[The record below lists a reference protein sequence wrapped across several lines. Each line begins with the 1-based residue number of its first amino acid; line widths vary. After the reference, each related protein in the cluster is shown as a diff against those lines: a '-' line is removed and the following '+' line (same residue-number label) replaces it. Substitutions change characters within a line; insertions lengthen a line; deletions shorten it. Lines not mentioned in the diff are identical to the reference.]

1 MQFSGEATLM
11 KPSALTVAERRALID
26 HLRAVIANLAHGL
39 AADGYL
45 ERVPLMLEINE
56 VLRDLTDEISQADAV
71 YSDEIIAGTVRLI
84 RTYHALLDDQV
95 IAQTIH

>member
-1 MQFSGEATLM
+1 MQFSGEAPLM
-11 KPSALTVAERRALID
+11 KPSALTVTERRALID

-39 AADGYL
+39 AADGQL

-84 RTYHALLDDQV
+84 RTSHALLDDQV